1 MRPWAVGFIVF
12 CFLHVSVGEDLPR
25 VENITRVQGGSIFL
39 SASPCVSMGVW
50 SFYGNDKET
59 TDGSR
64 ILYWDKSCPD
74 RILQTKYKSRVSPF
88 CNGTLSMKNLT
99 KEDEGWYQ
107 WECEQT
113 PKIHIYLRIADPIS
127 SVSIVSST
135 SGLHCNFTGEASSVL
150 WFRNNKSITEG
161 LLDDNRTL
169 SVTSGLEREEIVCV
183 ILDAQGRM
191 IRTSIDPI
199 SSVSIVSSTS
209 GLHCNFTGEASSVLW
224 FRNNK
229 SITEGLLDDNR
240 TLSVTS
246 MLESEE
252 IVCVILDTQGRTIRT
267 SIVIFLD
274 APTKWFRTWRISPLI
289 VFLTG
294 LLVTCAGILL
304 WRKKICRKKEDSCK
318 KQQNTMDAEGLQ
330 NENLKLRTDEGNC
343 QDFVEM
349 NILGTG
355 VEDFHNTLRI
365 DITENEE
372 EINKP
377 LLNIQVV
384 KTDQE
389 TQNVHTC
396 EMSLIAD
403 NCENRVESL
412 SLNNANNNNNGYMTK
427 SELHTENGEEP
438 TVKLDSGQTCES
450 SKCEVGSNNHKEE
463 DKPNIFKYNLIDET
477 QSEVL
482 NKKSF
487 KNYIYNPIFHRNK
500 TDVGVRGMDLNI
512 RSYKEDVYK
521 PDLKMD
527 IDNKEFSNRFKDPY
541 NVSLNESH
549 IEDGR
554 CESGLNTGSLIVGI
568 SKPIPKG
575 NNIEEENGKLHLN
588 AQDYREEICKQ
599 VLNNCVMEDGISDL
613 STRDCREYM
622 SNQSLNIHNCEVD
635 EGNFLLKARRIRE
648 DVSKSSLKK

>member
-25 VENITRVQGGSIFL
+25 VENITRVEGGSIFL
-39 SASPCVSMGVW
+39 SASPCVSMGEW

-59 TDGSR
+59 THGSGV
-64 ILYWDKSCPD
+64 LYWDETCPD
-74 RILQTKYKSRVSPF
+74 GILQSKYESRVSPF
-88 CNGTLSMKNLT
+88 CNGTLSMKDLT

-135 SGLHCNFTGEASSVL
+135 SGLYCNFTGEASSVL

-169 SVTSGLEREEIVCV
+169 NVTSGLESEEIVCV

-191 IRTSIDPI
+191 IRTSI
-199 SSVSIVSSTS
+199 
-209 GLHCNFTGEASSVLW
+209 
-224 FRNNK
+224 
-229 SITEGLLDDNR
+229 
-240 TLSVTS
+240 
-246 MLESEE
+246 
-252 IVCVILDTQGRTIRT
+252 
-267 SIVIFLD
+267 D

-330 NENLKLRTDEGNC
+330 NENLKLRADEGNC
-343 QDFVEM
+343 QNFVEM

-372 EINKP
+372 EINEP

-396 EMSLIAD
+396 EMSLITD
-403 NCENRVESL
+403 NCENRI
-412 SLNNANNNNNGYMTK
+412 
-427 SELHTENGEEP
+427 TE
-438 TVKLDSGQTCES
+438 
-450 SKCEVGSNNHKEE
+450 HKTE
-463 DKPNIFKYNLIDET
+463 
-477 QSEVL
+477 
-482 NKKSF
+482 
-487 KNYIYNPIFHRNK
+487 
-500 TDVGVRGMDLNI
+500 
-512 RSYKEDVYK
+512 YKE
-521 PDLKMD
+521 
-527 IDNKEFSNRFKDPY
+527 
-541 NVSLNESH
+541 
-549 IEDGR
+549 
-554 CESGLNTGSLIVGI
+554 
-568 SKPIPKG
+568 
-575 NNIEEENGKLHLN
+575 
-588 AQDYREEICKQ
+588 
-599 VLNNCVMEDGISDL
+599 
-613 STRDCREYM
+613 
-622 SNQSLNIHNCEVD
+622 
-635 EGNFLLKARRIRE
+635 
-648 DVSKSSLKK
+648 

>member
-191 IRTSIDPI
+191 IRTSI
-199 SSVSIVSSTS
+199 
-209 GLHCNFTGEASSVLW
+209 
-224 FRNNK
+224 
-229 SITEGLLDDNR
+229 
-240 TLSVTS
+240 
-246 MLESEE
+246 
-252 IVCVILDTQGRTIRT
+252 
-267 SIVIFLD
+267 VIFLD

-294 LLVTCAGILL
+294 LLVTCVAAGILL